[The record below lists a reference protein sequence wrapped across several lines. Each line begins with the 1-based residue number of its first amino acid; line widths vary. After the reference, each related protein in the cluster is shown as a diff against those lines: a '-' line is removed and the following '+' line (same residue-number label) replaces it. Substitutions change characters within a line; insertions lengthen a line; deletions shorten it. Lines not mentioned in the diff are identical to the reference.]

1 MPLPYSSVL
10 SKLPHKLKF
19 ILLKKQGRCRVGTSL
34 WVWNYFRI
42 FRAPVG
48 QA

>member
-19 ILLKKQGRCRVGTSL
+19 ERKQQLWTQIL
-34 WVWNYFRI
+34 
-42 FRAPVG
+42 
-48 QA
+48 

>member
-19 ILLKKQGRCRVGTSL
+19 AFPGGMALAEGKKQ
-34 WVWNYFRI
+34 
-42 FRAPVG
+42 P
-48 QA
+48 